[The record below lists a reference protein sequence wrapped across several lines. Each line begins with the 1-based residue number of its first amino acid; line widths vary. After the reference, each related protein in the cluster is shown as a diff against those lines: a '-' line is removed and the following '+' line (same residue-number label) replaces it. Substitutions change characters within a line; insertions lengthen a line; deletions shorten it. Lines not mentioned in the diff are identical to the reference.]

1 MIIKKAETKRE
12 RLFAMAAKML
22 GMGTICVNG
31 KGERI
36 VMKSDYE
43 RLQEKEKKRG

>member
-1 MIIKKAETKRE
+1 MIIKKAETKKE
-12 RLFAMAAKML
+12 RLMAMTAKMF
-22 GMGTICVNG
+22 GMICVNG

-43 RLQEKEKKRG
+43 RSTEKKEDRNE

>member
-1 MIIKKAETKRE
+1 MIIKKAETREE
-12 RLFAMAAKML
+12 RLMAMIAKML
-22 GMGTICVNG
+22 CVICVNG

-43 RLQEKEKKRG
+43 RLTEKKED